1 MHHESQ
7 DNASFD
13 WLSDLPIDIDTLAA
27 LVEGDLGCQEADAVR
42 ERLLAHDPELATRVE
57 MMARDRVMLRTL
69 GDEQPPAWLAESVLA
84 RLEREALLGLAEGDP
99 LTGSLPISSVRTVRP
114 SRLAGAARWMFSPA
128 GAGLA
133 LAASALLAVGI
144 GLQFLPGGSGGGSPT
159 GTAPIAGTSPGVEEH
174 SLTMDEV
181 LPPVPRVGG
190 DVPPPPED
198 ERAGL
203 ALTGGEALAP
213 DPAMLFT
220 NDWDRA
226 LALLAEGRLLVRVQ
240 SADPTRTIAQLGR
253 FTDRATRPGEAWRL
267 ETEVAEPIAV
277 AMETRFAPVVLPDDS
292 RNKPLAFAADE
303 GVGEARESLSMAQL
317 QQQHKVAPSSP
328 LEAVYMADTRLDRAA
343 MASLRSALSLGNGQ
357 VAVFEELASP
367 IELPRVLTPDAVLWW
382 GRPVREWSARV
393 YVPIVVER
401 MDE

>member
-1 MHHESQ
+1 
-7 DNASFD
+7 
-13 WLSDLPIDIDTLAA
+13 
-27 LVEGDLGCQEADAVR
+27 
-42 ERLLAHDPELATRVE
+42 
-57 MMARDRVMLRTL
+57 
-69 GDEQPPAWLAESVLA
+69 
-84 RLEREALLGLAEGDP
+84 
-99 LTGSLPISSVRTVRP
+99 
-114 SRLAGAARWMFSPA
+114 
-128 GAGLA
+128 
-133 LAASALLAVGI
+133 
-144 GLQFLPGGSGGGSPT
+144 
-159 GTAPIAGTSPGVEEH
+159 
-174 SLTMDEV
+174 
-181 LPPVPRVGG
+181 G